1 MSLRIIVKTNQIR
14 SWIEERK
21 GRPARRRN
29 SDDDPTVLFDGDNK
43 SATADKT
50 EYETLSVDE
59 FVEAMKANHLVLLV
73 DQEPDKAFFKFIRH
87 N

>member
-43 SATADKT
+43 LD
-50 EYETLSVDE
+50 YETIGVDE

-73 DQEPDKAFFKFIRH
+73 DQEPDKTFFKFVRH